1 MGFLNLKNIF
11 YEFIGYSIHFVIF
24 FVVVIIPFC
33 YWDIRAGVDAGL
45 SDEMIRYID
54 QALELLEQIIRQQ
67 STEERPVTQLDLIF
81 DMNNLSFWQLAS
93 RKSKLMYKIEVKS
106 RT

>member
-1 MGFLNLKNIF
+1 M
-11 YEFIGYSIHFVIF
+11 
-24 FVVVIIPFC
+24 VIIPFC

-54 QALELLEQIIRQQ
+54 QALEILEQVIRQQ

-93 RKSKLMYKIEVKS
+93 RKSKLIHKNQINTVVLEL
-106 RT
+106 